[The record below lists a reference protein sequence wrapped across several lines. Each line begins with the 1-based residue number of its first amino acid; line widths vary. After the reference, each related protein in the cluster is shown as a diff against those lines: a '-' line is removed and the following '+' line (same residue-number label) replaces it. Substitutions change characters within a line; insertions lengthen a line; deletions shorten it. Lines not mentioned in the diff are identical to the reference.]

1 MSSPLKLSLK
11 PSRLIY
17 LVLALLALVLFILS
31 FYLFELLAVYVIGD
45 YSTLVGLTLALLT
58 TVVAFGFYCHQ
69 NLGEQGISAFC
80 FDEGRDCLT
89 VDLACG
95 RAIRVVAIE
104 AAFIQ
109 AYFISMRLTLEGG
122 GIRDVLVLKDQMP
135 ESDYRRLCVMAN
147 WLPRQLRA
155 ALRSEG
161 ARDELLL

>member
-1 MSSPLKLSLK
+1 M
-11 PSRLIY
+11 
-17 LVLALLALVLFILS
+17 LALLALVLFILS